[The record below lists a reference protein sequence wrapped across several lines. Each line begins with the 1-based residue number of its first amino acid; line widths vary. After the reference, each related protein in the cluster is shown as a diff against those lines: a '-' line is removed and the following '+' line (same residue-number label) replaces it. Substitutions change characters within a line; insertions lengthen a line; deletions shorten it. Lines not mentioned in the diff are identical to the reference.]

1 MIPLIRETSWRVG
14 RWALTLL
21 VDVIVALSMAQI
33 SINSANHDFCLVL
46 TRLRLKVM
54 GRHDR
59 FEGPER
65 TAVPQRKTVQVKIH
79 DAACS
84 TVEGVRWG
92 LKDVDDSIQHVEEDK
107 LE

>member
-1 MIPLIRETSWRVG
+1 
-14 RWALTLL
+14 
-21 VDVIVALSMAQI
+21 
-33 SINSANHDFCLVL
+33 
-46 TRLRLKVM
+46 M